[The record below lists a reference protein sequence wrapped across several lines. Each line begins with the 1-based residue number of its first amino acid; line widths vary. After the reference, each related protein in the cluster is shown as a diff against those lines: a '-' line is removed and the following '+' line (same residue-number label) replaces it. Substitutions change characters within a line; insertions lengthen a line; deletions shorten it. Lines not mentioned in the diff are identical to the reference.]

1 MIVKRNL
8 RWNLILFYTWKNLL
22 FYIVVA
28 VVVYWVHLKTH
39 MHFNIPFD
47 AITAFSTAL
56 AIFLGFKNNNA
67 YDRWWEACNWWGLL
81 MSQSRTWAREL
92 IIFINSPKKEDHA
105 EIRTLQKRL
114 IYRQIAYVNALRV
127 YLRRKLKYNESGQQE
142 LFEAGNEYRDTQ
154 PFLDPEE
161 YPVFSKKENPPNY
174 LLELHARDLKNT
186 IGRGW
191 TTDYCFV
198 RLEET
203 LAEFTAAQGGCERI
217 KNTPFPRHY
226 SFYSRMFV
234 FMQAIMLPCAFV
246 ESMGPGMIPLTVV
259 ISFIFCSLDLI
270 GERTEDPFE
279 NRLEDVPL
287 TALCISIETNLKEQ
301 WGDKDL
307 PSKAQAEK
315 GIVF

>member
-8 RWNLILFYTWKNLL
+8 KWNLILFYTWKNLL
-22 FYIVVA
+22 FYIIVA
-28 VVVYWVHLKTH
+28 VAIYWGHRETHL
-39 MHFNIPFD
+39 HFNIPFD

-67 YDRWWEACNWWGLL
+67 YDRWWEACHWWGLL
-81 MSQSRTWAREL
+81 VSDSRTWAREL
-92 IIFINSPKKEDHA
+92 IIFVNSPKKEDQA
-105 EIRTLQKRL
+105 EIKALQKRL

-127 YLRRKLKYNESGQQE
+127 YLRRKLKYNESGQHE
-142 LFEAGNEYRDTQ
+142 LFEVENEYGETQ
-154 PFLDPEE
+154 PFLDPQE
-161 YPVFSKKENPPNY
+161 YLAFNKKENPPNY
-174 LLELHARDLKNT
+174 LLELHARDLRNA

-234 FMQAIMLPCAFV
+234 FIQSVMLPFAFV

-301 WGDKDL
+301 WGDTDF
-307 PSKAQAEK
+307 PSKAQANK
-315 GIVF
+315 GIIF